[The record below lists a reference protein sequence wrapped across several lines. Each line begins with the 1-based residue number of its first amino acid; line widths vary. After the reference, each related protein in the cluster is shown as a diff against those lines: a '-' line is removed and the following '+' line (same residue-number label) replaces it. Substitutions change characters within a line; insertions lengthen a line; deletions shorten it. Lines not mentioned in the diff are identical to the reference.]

1 MPPAV
6 WDQQKTLQ
14 RRGQYQI
21 NELDENIHRF
31 MRATPLSGLA
41 RVGRGTPPLPSEF
54 FAEGARARLRRFRVS
69 KHHLIEEVSMTLMSL
84 TRQLTKPGVNGEA
97 APPP

>member
-41 RVGRGTPPLPSEF
+41 RVVKGYPTPSAS
-54 FAEGARARLRRFRVS
+54 FAEGARARLRQF
-69 KHHLIEEVSMTLMSL
+69 
-84 TRQLTKPGVNGEA
+84 GVGKTCENKRSVWG
-97 APPP
+97 